1 MSRFR
6 PMASRF
12 LASAMSRLDGS
23 AADGIHLLWTAP
35 LRIGYSIDGFDI
47 QRRENE
53 RRELTCYRLTDGEL
67 ATLHQILRVRVP
79 PGRVG
84 MRRTPCPAFPQVPP
98 DEPAPDTGRRSE
110 EGIDF
115 RLPHLRAGSNPR
127 REPGL
132 TLRIHGADRRLAD
145 RSEVRRSGAHTG
157 LDCHFRTEIEL
168 DRTAASVELLLVR
181 FAAAPRVAA
190 IGADGAAVIT
200 ASMSVPEG
208 QPERIVLEGRGL
220 SRIVIEA
227 PQAEVLLLDVNVT
240 RSGDDGD
247 ETYGRR
253 SRFLQPPFRLAPPA
267 SASGVLSA
275 VSTTPICRV
284 YDIELSRPHLT
295 VRVHAGLPAM
305 LAIAMRDGKAVST
318 QMLSATGGEQSVGF
332 LNQFVD
338 RVLLYAG
345 AAATHLTICTEK
357 LEPKED
363 EERWRDVPL
372 IAKNI
377 HVPVRSVNP
386 TLTSTGMEAAL
397 ATSRLLPGESF
408 DGSAFDEV
416 AALMN
421 DSSQDAPDGA
431 PPTRTV
437 LTRDSVNDPF
447 VQLQGWPYALSLLV
461 EPDWRRMLGFGFID
475 KGSGLTQ
482 GTFYDYRITG
492 RFRRREL
499 DERLLGFHTLPLD
512 TTLPGW
518 FQLDSVLVETPAPAV
533 VGIFPAPPPNALRAV
548 GTKGIALTPSGNLGQ
563 SLSVTFPTP
572 TRRAIF
578 EFEPSLAQ
586 GLQFRAKTTS
596 YLAGLTG
603 TTFSGAVP
611 ATRRVTLEFQ
621 EPVDTIAFFGAGF
634 LYGVRVAT
642 EPVPPGSSPDD
653 VVAVSVTIP
662 GVRYEPT
669 AAPPPPPFLGTTNL
683 QQAPLPGDVVA
694 ATEQPTQYL
703 GFRLSW
709 LPPPAAGTT
718 VAPWPPD
725 LATAPPFDVLGF
737 HLERR
742 RADTSGPFTDIDAEN
757 VSTRIF
763 GNRSS
768 RRQPSQLHA
777 GLDMLAAFAE
787 EVQPEPPVSVLMDAE
802 DTLRSPALDDGP
814 PPGSLHQYRI
824 FSVDVTGRRSTTP
837 TLGSIVRLEK
847 RVAPPQ
853 PVGPTTPAPEGVQR
867 PVGVTA
873 RVLQSLDTHLTPSD
887 RALLGTSTNAIVLEW
902 AWTEVE
908 RTRDPFATEF
918 RVYFR
923 PVAPDYVQGLLTG
936 TATASGN
943 ELEMAAALSQAI
955 PADAMKGR
963 YIRSEATAF
972 KVISNTAGQAIT
984 IRFEKSALDPSLVPI
999 AGAFEMM
1006 FPPDAAE
1013 LRPELWPERTAVVP
1027 ITAQENYQQVFRD
1040 RVAPSAT
1047 APDIR
1052 VWVGVSAADAQ
1063 SYIADSLD
1071 GAVPNGGRPGNESS
1085 IVAIP
1090 AHARYLGR
1098 PVFTVPPP
1106 LPAVPEQVTNEP
1118 ADDRVLV
1125 ALDLPALLPGVP
1137 IPAGFTV
1144 VLERIG
1150 VDALLNRASVQPE
1163 GTIGVR
1169 LPNDTL
1175 ITYTLANPTDHAAF
1189 VEQIESADGRR
1200 VEGRFVMDL
1209 LIRHLEA
1216 MAPLWVAALPAPVAW
1231 APATDTLPGK
1241 AERYVHRVRLVDQA
1255 GHVSAGGAILP
1266 QFVRVPSLASP
1277 APSFKLTGTAA
1288 DAVTLAARA
1297 RDSVDLKWLVVFM
1310 LASGDSEGPDQ
1321 RTLERAQL
1329 LRLPNRRDLY
1339 PSGGIRV
1346 RLADGSLL
1354 EPAAVIDTGTGTLEV
1369 PDRVITASL
1378 AAGFEKRVSVWLLAM
1393 TRDGITSR
1401 LAGPQT
1407 AFTGAA
1413 PLQVPPLIVTVA
1425 GGVDQASWP
1434 ALTPGVEASVERS
1447 VDAAATWVRVTPWT
1461 TESAVTLPR
1470 MTGARDYRLQLRASH
1485 GRRAAGPPTHLG

>member
-1 MSRFR
+1 
-6 PMASRF
+6 MASRF

-23 AADGIHLLWTAP
+23 AADGIHLFWTAP

-47 QRRENE
+47 QRREHQ
-53 RRELTCYRLTDGEL
+53 RRELTCYRLSDGEL
-67 ATLHQILRVRVP
+67 ATLHQMLRVRVP

-84 MRRTPCPAFPQVPP
+84 MRRTPCPAFPQQPP
-98 DEPAPDTGRRSE
+98 DEPAPDTGRRPDT
-110 EGIDF
+110 GIDF
-115 RLPHLRAGSNPR
+115 RLPHLRSGSNPR
-127 REPGL
+127 REEGM
-132 TLRIHGADRRLAD
+132 TFRIHGADRRLVA
-145 RSEVRRSGAHTG
+145 RSDLRRSGTHAG

-168 DRTAASVELLLVR
+168 QRPAAGVELVLVR
-181 FAAAPRVAA
+181 FAAAPRIVAH
-190 IGADGAAVIT
+190 GADGGPAVA
-200 ASMSVPEG
+200 ASMSAPEG
-208 QPERIVLEGRGL
+208 QPERMVLDGRGL
-220 SRIVIEA
+220 RRIVIEA
-227 PQAEVLLLDVNVT
+227 PQAEVLLLDVTVT
-240 RSGDDGD
+240 RFGEASDDDRD
-247 ETYGRR
+247 ETHGRR
-253 SRFLQPPFRLAPPA
+253 SRLLTPPFALAPPS
-267 SASGVLSA
+267 SAPGVLSA
-275 VSTTPICRV
+275 VATTPVCRV
-284 YDIELSRPHLT
+284 YDIQLARPHLT

-305 LAIAMRDGKAVST
+305 LAVAMRDGKAVST
-318 QMLSATGGEQSVGF
+318 QMLSSAGGEQSAGF

-338 RVLLYAG
+338 RVLLYAA

-357 LEPKED
+357 LDPKED
-363 EERWRDVPL
+363 EERWRDEPL

-386 TLTSTGMEAAL
+386 ALSSPAMEAAL
-397 ATSRLLPGESF
+397 AASRLLPGESF
-408 DGSAFDEV
+408 DGPAFDEV
-416 AALMN
+416 ALLMN
-421 DSSQDAPDGA
+421 DSSQDARDCA

-437 LTRDSVNDPF
+437 LTRDVASDPF

-461 EPDWRRMLGFGFID
+461 EPDWRRMLGFGWLD
-475 KGSGLTQ
+475 SGSELTQ
-482 GTFYDYRITG
+482 GTEYDYRITG

-499 DERLLGFHTLPLD
+499 DERLQGFHTVPLE

-518 FQLDSVLVETPAPAV
+518 FQLDSILVETPAPAV
-533 VGIFPAPPPNALRAV
+533 VEIFPAPPPNALRAV
-548 GTKGIALTPSGNLGQ
+548 GTKGIALSPSGNLGQ

-578 EFEPSLAQ
+578 EFEPSVGP
-586 GLQFRAKTTS
+586 GLHFRAKTTS

-603 TTFSGAVP
+603 TTFSGSVP

-621 EPVDTIAFFGAGF
+621 EPVDTVAFFGAGF
-634 LYGVRVAT
+634 FYGVRVGT
-642 EPVPPGSSPDD
+642 EPAPPGSSPDD
-653 VVAVSVTIP
+653 VVPVSVTIP

-669 AAPPPPPFLGTTNL
+669 AAPLPPPFLGTTNL
-683 QQAPLPGDVVA
+683 QQAVVPGDAVA

-709 LPPPAAGTT
+709 QPPPAAGTT

-725 LATAPPFDVLGF
+725 LATVPPFDVLGF

-742 RADTSGPFTDIDAEN
+742 RLDTNGPFTDIDAEN

-777 GLDMLAAFAE
+777 GIDILAVFPE
-787 EVQPEPPVSVLMDAE
+787 EVEPEPPVSVLMDAE
-802 DTLRSPALDDGP
+802 DTLLSPALAAGP

-847 RVAPPQ
+847 RVAPPP
-853 PVGPTTPAPEGVQR
+853 PVGPTTPAPAGVQR
-867 PVGVTA
+867 PMGVTA
-873 RVLQSLDTHLTPSD
+873 RVLQSLDAHLTPSD
-887 RALLGTSTNAIVLEW
+887 RALLGASTNAIVIEW

-908 RTRDPFATEF
+908 RGRDPFATEF

-923 PVAPDYVQGLLTG
+923 PVAPDYVQGSLTG
-936 TATASGN
+936 TATAPGS
-943 ELEMAAALSQAI
+943 ELEMTATLSQAI

-963 YIRSEATAF
+963 YIRSGPTAF
-972 KVISNTAGQAIT
+972 KVVSNTAGQAIT
-984 IRFEKSALDPSLVPI
+984 IRFEKSALDPSFVPI

-1013 LRPELWPERTAVVP
+1013 LRPELWPERTTVVP
-1027 ITAQENYQQVFRD
+1027 ITAEENYQQVFRD

-1063 SYIADSLD
+1063 SYIPDAL
-1071 GAVPNGGRPGNESS
+1071 ANTVPNGGRPGNESS
-1085 IVAIP
+1085 IVSVP

-1118 ADDRVLV
+1118 ADERVLV
-1125 ALDLPALLPGVP
+1125 ALDLPALLPGAP

-1144 VLERIG
+1144 ILERIG
-1150 VDALLNRASVQPE
+1150 VDALLNRASVQPD

-1169 LPNDTL
+1169 LPNDALVTH
-1175 ITYTLANPTDHAAF
+1175 TLANPADHAAF
-1189 VEQIESADGRR
+1189 VEQIQSADGRR
-1200 VEGRFVMDL
+1200 IEGRFVMDL
-1209 LIRHLEA
+1209 LIRHLDA
-1216 MAPLWVAALPAPVAW
+1216 LAPLWVAALPAPVAW

-1266 QFVRVPSLASP
+1266 QFIRVPSLASP
-1277 APSFKLTGTAA
+1277 APSFKLTGTST
-1288 DAVTLAARA
+1288 DVVSLVARA

-1310 LASGDSEGPDQ
+1310 LATGDSEAPDQ

-1339 PSGGIRV
+1339 PFGGIRV
-1346 RLADGSLL
+1346 RLADGTLL
-1354 EPAAVIDTGTGTLEV
+1354 EPVTVIDTETGALEV
-1369 PDRVITASL
+1369 PDRVITASI
-1378 AAGFEKRVSVWLLAM
+1378 AAGFEKRVSIWLIAM

-1413 PLQVPPLIVTVA
+1413 PLQVPPLTVTVA
-1425 GGVDQASWP
+1425 GGVDQGSWP
-1434 ALTPGVEASVERS
+1434 ALPTGVEASIERS
-1447 VDAAATWVRVTPWT
+1447 VDAGATWMRITPWT
-1461 TESAVTLPR
+1461 TASAVTLPR
-1470 MTGARDYRLQLRASH
+1470 TTGARDYRLQLRASH
-1485 GRRAAGPPTHLG
+1485 GRRAVGPPTHVG